1 MCEGRLLWSPFII
14 SKGGKTAG
22 HHWAKGR
29 AMSDQGS
36 ATKVISDFEATL
48 NKADT
53 KVAEFETRKDS
64 LMDKVRSFLQAYNTA
79 IPVFVLLLS
88 VIVFGFTSDGR
99 FFTANNLSTV
109 FQQVTVIG
117 ILAIAQTIIILTAG
131 IDLSVG
137 VIMILSSV
145 IMGKLAVELGVP
157 VPVAILLGGVA
168 GGVMGYLNGLLITR
182 LKLPPFIVTLGT
194 YNIYIALKLWY
205 SGSQSIRGADTE
217 ALAPLLT
224 FMGWPIFKIANKESM
239 FNGLTLNFGGVSF
252 ILLAVLIWYV
262 LNRTA
267 WGRHVYAIG
276 DDENSALLAG
286 VQTDRMLRSVYTVA
300 GVICAFGAFVLIGR
314 VGGNISPLGGD
325 TANLDS
331 ITAVVIGGTSLF
343 GGRGSIVGSVLGA
356 LIVGV
361 FRNGLFLSGVEL
373 LWQEFAVGIL
383 IIAAVAIDQWIR
395 KASA

>member
-1 MCEGRLLWSPFII
+1 
-14 SKGGKTAG
+14 
-22 HHWAKGR
+22 
-29 AMSDQGS
+29 MSDQAA

-53 KVAEFETRKDS
+53 KVAEFETRQDT
-64 LMDKVRSFLQAYNTA
+64 LLDKVRSFLQTYNTA

-88 VIVFGFTSDGR
+88 ILVFGFTSNGR
-99 FFTANNLSTV
+99 FFTAGNLSTV

-117 ILAIAQTIIILTAG
+117 IIAIAQTLIILTAG
-131 IDLSVG
+131 IDLSIG
-137 VIMILSSV
+137 AIMVLSS
-145 IMGKLAVELGVP
+145 IFMGRLAVMGATIYIPYFEIDLFIVPALP
-157 VPVAILLGGVA
+157 VPLAILIGGIA
-168 GGVMGYLNGLLITR
+168 GAAMGYVNGLFVTR
-182 LKLPPFIVTLGT
+182 LRLPPFIVTLGT
-194 YNIYIALKLWY
+194 LYIFSALKIWY
-205 SGSQSIRGADTE
+205 SESESIRATDTE
-217 ALAPLLT
+217 
-224 FMGWPIFKIANKESM
+224 KIAPNLIVLGWDVIKVIDKESLW
-239 FNGLTLNFGGVSF
+239 NGATLKLGGVCF
-252 ILLAVLIWYV
+252 ILLAALIWYL

-267 WGRHVYAIG
+267 WGRHIYAVG
-276 DDENSALLAG
+276 DNTESALLAG

-300 GVICAFGAFVLIGR
+300 GVIAAFGALTLIGR
-314 VGGNISPLGGD
+314 VGGTVTPLAGE

-361 FRNGLFLSGVEL
+361 FRNGLSLSGVDV
-373 LWQEFAVGIL
+373 LWQDFTVGFL